1 MRIET
6 ERLIVRTFCEDDA
19 DALYQIKTDP
29 QVLEFDP
36 TLLKR
41 DAAKDEMITYI
52 RDFIRMEDE
61 GDRDTWRCYAI
72 EEKASGTVV
81 GCLTFSLYQILQEYE
96 MGWMMRGEYTKKGYA
111 SEAAAAFSNEVLVKY
126 GIDYMIVFM
135 DTDNPA
141 SYRTAEKSGFKL
153 FEKRTVYDY
162 HYNRYCDDYYYFRK
176 YSPVSKMTERFYGD
190 KPYDGRKS

>member
-1 MRIET
+1 MYLET
-6 ERLIVRTFCEDDA
+6 KRLIVRSFCEDDC
-19 DALYQIKTDP
+19 DALYRIKTDP

-41 DAAKDEMITYI
+41 DVRREEVVTYI
-52 RDFIRMEDE
+52 RAFLRMEEE

-72 EEKASGTVV
+72 ELKDSGEVV
-81 GCLTFSLYQILQEYE
+81 GCLTFSKYEILQEYE
-96 MGWMMRGEYTKKGYA
+96 MGWMMRSEYTKKSYA
-111 SEAAAAFSNEVLVKY
+111 SEAAAAFSEHILLTY

-141 SYRTAEKSGFKL
+141 SYRTAEKSGFRL
-153 FEKRTVYDY
+153 FEKRIVYDY

-176 YSPVSKMTERFYGD
+176 YSANSKMRERFYGD